1 MFLELK
7 DVQIFLEHKALFH
20 PLTIK
25 IGPGEVATVMGPS
38 GCGKS
43 TLLSAICGNL
53 SGSFKLKGNILLDGR
68 SILDVPMEER
78 QIGLLF
84 QDDLLFPH
92 LDIAGNLAFALPP
105 HTPKAERRERIA
117 NALSRADLE
126 GFQRRDPA
134 TLSGGQRARVSLL
147 RSLLAEPKALLLDEP
162 FSKLDQQLKGQI
174 REFVFEQVAVRKI
187 PTLLVTHNRRDC
199 PNDQLIDLTMNG
211 LSDAG

>member
-1 MFLELK
+1 MLLDLK
-7 DVQIFLEHKALFH
+7 NVQISLKEGPLFQ
-20 PLTIK
+20 PLNITIR
-25 IGPGEVATVMGPS
+25 PGEVATVMGPS

-53 SGSFKLKGNILLDGR
+53 SESFTLEGDILLNGT
-68 SILDVPMEER
+68 SILEIPMEKR

-92 LDIAGNLAFALPP
+92 LDIAGNLAFGLPRD
-105 HTPKAERRERIA
+105 TPKPERKDRIA
-117 NALSRADLE
+117 NALKRAGLE

-174 REFVFEQVAVRKI
+174 REFVFEQVSSMNI
-187 PTLLVTHNRRDC
+187 PTLLVTHDRKDC
-199 PNDQLIDLTMNG
+199 PNGQLIDLTMNG
-211 LSDAG
+211 ENHAG